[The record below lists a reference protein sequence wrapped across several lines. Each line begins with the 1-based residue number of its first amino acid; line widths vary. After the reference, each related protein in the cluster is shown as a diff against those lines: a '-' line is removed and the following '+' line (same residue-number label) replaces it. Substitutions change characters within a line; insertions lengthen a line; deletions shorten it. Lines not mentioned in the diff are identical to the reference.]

1 MPYGW
6 SKSVDISVIIDADA
20 GLNCD
25 FPFTDSRFPTESLQL
40 TINYLLD
47 SAYSENSW
55 RQQNSAKLNFFY
67 FLHTFGLLVTKQR
80 LSLNRYLP
88 EHISSVM
95 WSGYHAHMYRAEYKW
110 NTITQYTM
118 LVRNWLMKGGRE
130 DPTTLGGE
138 PDHAF
143 WNLYRAMKRKLHGDK
158 KERFPISYSH
168 LYQLYVRCITGKDN
182 QGVPI
187 TGLDKQLAAN
197 LWLCFSMMFHGLLRT
212 SELNT
217 KNKAF
222 RPELE
227 CSRADITLFEAAGQT
242 SYSDT
247 DIKSSKTTPDPT
259 RQGFKLRLYATG
271 KALCPV
277 LALKRLWKLD
287 HSRSST
293 RPLLDY
299 RTQAERA
306 AGRPVRADRAA
317 LTKWI
322 TKLLEHSGINDKIEL
337 KAFTTHSF
345 RSGAASELAIQNVSV
360 ETIRNAGRWKSDA
373 VRVYIENVQRN
384 PEAIKGISDLLAN
397 SAIVKLSF

>member
-1 MPYGW
+1 M
-6 SKSVDISVIIDADA
+6 DISIIIDADA
-20 GLNCD
+20 GLRCE
-25 FPFTDSRFPTESLQL
+25 FPHNDSRFPNESLQL
-40 TINYLLD
+40 TINYLLG

-55 RQQNSAKLNFFY
+55 RQQSSAKMNFFY

-88 EHISSVM
+88 EHLSSTV
-95 WSGYHAHMYRAEYKW
+95 WAGYHAHLYRAGYAW

-130 DPTTLGGE
+130 DPTTAGGE

-168 LYQLYVRCITGKDN
+168 LYQLYVRCITGKDS
-182 QGVPI
+182 QGTPI
-187 TGLDKQLAAN
+187 PGLDKQLAAN
-197 LWLCFSMMFHGLLRT
+197 LWLCFPMMFHGLLRT
-212 SELNT
+212 SEINS
-217 KNKAF
+217 KPKAF
-222 RPELE
+222 RPDQE
-227 CSRADITLFEAAGQT
+227 CSRADIQLFEAIGQT
-242 SYSDT
+242 SYMDT
-247 DIKSSKTTPDPT
+247 DIKTSKTNPDPT
-259 RQGFKLRLYATG
+259 RQGFKLRLYATS

-277 LALKRLWKLD
+277 LALKRLWQLD
-287 HSRSST
+287 RSRSST

-306 AGRPVRADRAA
+306 SGRPVRADRAA

-322 TKLLEHSGINDKIEL
+322 TKLLKHSGIDDKMEL
-337 KAFTTHSF
+337 KKFTTHSF

-384 PEAIKGISDLLAN
+384 PEAIRGISDLLAN